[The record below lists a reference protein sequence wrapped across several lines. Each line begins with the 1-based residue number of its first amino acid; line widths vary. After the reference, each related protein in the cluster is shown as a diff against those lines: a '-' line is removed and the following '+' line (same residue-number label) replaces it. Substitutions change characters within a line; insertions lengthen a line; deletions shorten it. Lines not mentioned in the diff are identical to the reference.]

1 MGDICQEP
9 VCHASRRAKT
19 PPRSGSRNGFRWLS
33 GESWHTALEI
43 FSKFRYSPPSG
54 FRVLLC
60 TRDIFMRCLAR
71 SRSSRPS
78 GCLRQATRP
87 APAGT
92 CSALRVSLCTAED
105 CHGYN
110 KFSPCLRA
118 SVRAPSPFLPFA
130 GIFRPSPASCKKP
143 PLQGAW
149 ASRPQS
155 PLSVGG
161 TPTLL
166 EPRATHPALEI
177 FSKFRYA
184 LSKFRYFPISDIRF
198 CEGTSLPSWGYSP
211 PLGSAEPIRKTP
223 PNSTVTAAHGAIPA
237 FCRRWASF

>member
-1 MGDICQEP
+1 MSVIER
-9 VCHASRRAKT
+9 VAVLFNTASRWVAASAWPSRSRPSNSISASIPPGLGGIRIPTGSLPLVITRGPDFGRFRRTFAVSFESSRVFKRSVFTKSMSDTWGTFVKSQFAT
-19 PPRSGSRNGFRWLS
+19 PPGAPRTPRSGSRNGFRWLS

-118 SVRAPSPFLPFA
+118 L
-130 GIFRPSPASCKKP
+130 
-143 PLQGAW
+143 
-149 ASRPQS
+149 
-155 PLSVGG
+155 
-161 TPTLL
+161 
-166 EPRATHPALEI
+166 
-177 FSKFRYA
+177 
-184 LSKFRYFPISDIRF
+184 
-198 CEGTSLPSWGYSP
+198 
-211 PLGSAEPIRKTP
+211 
-223 PNSTVTAAHGAIPA
+223 
-237 FCRRWASF
+237 